1 MSIGFSGHYFALLPT
16 FAFFTFFHSTTYM
29 DETELNAIRAA
40 RLAELQKTSAPSGQD
55 EQKFSVLSQVLEPS
69 ARERLAR
76 VRIVRPER
84 AEQVEQYL
92 VKMISM
98 GSITR
103 KLGENDIVELLDSLS
118 RDEKKQSKI
127 VFDRRHDDDDDDDFF
142 D

>member
-1 MSIGFSGHYFALLPT
+1 
-16 FAFFTFFHSTTYM
+16 M

-40 RLAELQKTSAPSGQD
+40 RLAELQKSSAPSGQE
-55 EQKFSVLSQVLEPS
+55 EQKISVLSQVLEPS

-84 AEQVEQYL
+84 ADQVEQYL
-92 VKMISM
+92 VRMISM

-127 VFDRRHDDDDDDDFF
+127 VFNRRHDDDDDDDFF